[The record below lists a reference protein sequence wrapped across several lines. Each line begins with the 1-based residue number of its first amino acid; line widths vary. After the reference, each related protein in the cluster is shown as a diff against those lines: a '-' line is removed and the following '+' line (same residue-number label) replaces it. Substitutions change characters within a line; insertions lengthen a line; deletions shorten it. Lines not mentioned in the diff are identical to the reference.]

1 MSAFENRFNEIFA
14 SGRIG
19 QPGYPS
25 QAKIEAEHK
34 ITHLTRQLEIAR
46 EAMQDALKCT
56 PFIHAGSEIRYDCGD
71 PWELL
76 RQALSQLDKGD
87 A

>member
-25 QAKIEAEHK
+25 QAKTEAEHK

-46 EAMQDALKCT
+46 EALFKARHRLLKEGFS
-56 PFIHAGSEIRYDCGD
+56 PED
-71 PWELL
+71 PTVKRVIE
-76 RQALSQLDKGD
+76 ALSQLDKGD